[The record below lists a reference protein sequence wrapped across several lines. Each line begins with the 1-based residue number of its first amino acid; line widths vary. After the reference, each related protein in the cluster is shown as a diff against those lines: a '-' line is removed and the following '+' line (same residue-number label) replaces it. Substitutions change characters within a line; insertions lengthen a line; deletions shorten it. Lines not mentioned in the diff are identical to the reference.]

1 MSGHWQNLQAVP
13 GQGCLKTLC
22 WGPDPQCPQAHF
34 IDEKT
39 EAPEKAE
46 PDLGPRILSSTAPSQ
61 TTLHTRSLKST
72 FIHIKKKLPKG
83 KRKNVTSRSSKAPPT
98 GPWGSEGNNSHSRVW
113 VSWG

>member
-46 PDLGPRILSSTAPSQ
+46 PDLGPRILSSTAPPQ

-72 FIHIKKKLPKG
+72 FIHIKKNTQRKEKECDFPELEGSTHCSLG
-83 KRKNVTSRSSKAPPT
+83 K
-98 GPWGSEGNNSHSRVW
+98 
-113 VSWG
+113 